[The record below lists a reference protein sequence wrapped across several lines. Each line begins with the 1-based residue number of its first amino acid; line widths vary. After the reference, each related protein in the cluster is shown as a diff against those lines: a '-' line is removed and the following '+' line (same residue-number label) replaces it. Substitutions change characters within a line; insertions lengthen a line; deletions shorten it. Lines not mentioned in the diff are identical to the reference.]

1 MSHRVIGAVC
11 SALFLA
17 ACGVSKDEFAA
28 AQRDAANNKKM
39 YEDEA
44 QKNAALQ
51 KKVTDLQ
58 AQNAALTQSTTEAE
72 AKSKQY
78 EELAGSLKGQI
89 QSGQVELSE
98 LKGKMTVKLKDRVV
112 FSSGSA
118 AINQQGQEA
127 LAAVAKAF
135 HDLQGKNVIVAG
147 YTDNVPVNK
156 KKGSFKDNW
165 DLSTA
170 RAVSVVRYLQTQGLE
185 PKMLGAA
192 GFSEYRPLAPNETAE
207 GRSQNRR
214 IEIALTAADYTPP
227 VVDMPSTAPAQ
238 PETTPAR

>member
-1 MSHRVIGAVC
+1 MSRRVIGAVC

-28 AQRDAANNKKM
+28 AQRDAANNMKK

-51 KKVTDLQ
+51 KKVGELQ
-58 AQNAALTQSTTEAE
+58 GQNATLEQSTTALE

-78 EELAGSLKGQI
+78 EELAGTLKSQI

-118 AINQQGQEA
+118 AINKQGKDA

-135 HDLQGKNVIVAG
+135 HGLPGKNVIVAG
-147 YTDNVPVNK
+147 YTDNVPVK
-156 KKGSFKDNW
+156 KKGAFKDNW

-170 RAVSVVRYLQTQGLE
+170 RAVSVVRYLQTHGLD
-185 PKMLGAA
+185 PKMLGGA
-192 GFSEYRPLAPNETAE
+192 GFSQYRPLAPNDTAE

-227 VVDMPSTAPAQ
+227 VVDTPAAAPAT
-238 PETTPAR
+238 PEATPAR

>member
-1 MSHRVIGAVC
+1 MSHRVVGAVC
-11 SALFLA
+11 SALLLA

-28 AQRDAANNKKM
+28 AQRDAANNLKK

-51 KKVTDLQ
+51 KKVTELQ
-58 AQNAALTQSTTEAE
+58 GQNAALTQSTTELQ

-78 EELAGSLKGQI
+78 EELASSLKGQI

-118 AINQQGQEA
+118 AINKQGKEA

-135 HDLQGKNVIVAG
+135 QGLQGKNVIVAG
-147 YTDNVPVNK
+147 YTDNVRVKPK
-156 KKGSFKDNW
+156 SIFKDNW

-170 RAVSVVRYLQTQGLE
+170 RAVSVVRFLQTQGVE

-192 GFSEYRPLAPNETAE
+192 GFSEYRPLAPNETEE

-214 IEIALTAADYTPP
+214 IEIVLTAADYTPP
-227 VVDMPSTAPAQ
+227 IVDMPSPAPAQ

>member
-11 SALFLA
+11 SALFLT

-28 AQRDAANNKKM
+28 AQRDAANNQKK

-89 QSGQVELSE
+89 QSGQVEPSE

-112 FSSGSA
+112 FVRLGRHQPAGPGSA
-118 AINQQGQEA
+118 RRGRQGLPRFAGQERDRRWVHRQRPGQQEEGLVQGQLGPLHRPRGERGPLSPVPGVGAEDAGCRGWILRVPAARSERDCRGPQPEPPDSDCPHRSGLHAA
-127 LAAVAKAF
+127 LF
-135 HDLQGKNVIVAG
+135 
-147 YTDNVPVNK
+147 
-156 KKGSFKDNW
+156 
-165 DLSTA
+165 
-170 RAVSVVRYLQTQGLE
+170 
-185 PKMLGAA
+185 
-192 GFSEYRPLAPNETAE
+192 
-207 GRSQNRR
+207 
-214 IEIALTAADYTPP
+214 
-227 VVDMPSTAPAQ
+227 VDMPSTAQ
-238 PETTPAR
+238 PETPPAR